1 MRDTNPSPNPASNL
15 NPASSASASPVRHQ
29 IAAEML
35 RARSGAALTGL
46 LLGALALGALGQL
59 GVVFA
64 DADLAAN
71 AVDASHRV
79 VNLAA
84 SATLFASLFGALLV
98 TGEFKSGSIGRS
110 VLYAPGR
117 GAVVGAKLLVAGV
130 SGLLFGVVSVL
141 GSLAVG
147 AAAFASKD
155 TALVLDGRT
164 WQLAAAVVGVCGLAG
179 PWGAAIGFVVRNQ
192 LVAVLGLVLWGTVG
206 QLLVLGQFPQV
217 GRFLP
222 DGAQLS
228 VLGDRLTFPDGL
240 DAPYGVL
247 LLVAWGA
254 AAALLAQR
262 LFARR
267 DV

>member
-1 MRDTNPSPNPASNL
+1 MRNSDLSSPLDSL
-15 NPASSASASPVRHQ
+15 DSSPGAMRHQ
-29 IAAEML
+29 IAAETL
-35 RARSGAALTGL
+35 RARSGAALPGL
-46 LLGALALGALGQL
+46 LLTALALGALGQL
-59 GVVFA
+59 GSVYA
-64 DADLAAN
+64 ETELAAN

-84 SATLFASLFGALLV
+84 SATLFSSLFGALLI

-117 GAVVGAKLLVAGV
+117 GAVVGAKLLVAGLV
-130 SGLLFGVVSVL
+130 GLVYGLVSVL
-141 GSLAVG
+141 CSLAVG

-155 TALVLDGRT
+155 VSLVLDGRT
-164 WQLAAAVVGVCGLAG
+164 WQLAAAVVGVCALAG

-192 LVAVLGLVLWGTVG
+192 LIAVIGLVMWGTLG
-206 QLLVLGQFPQV
+206 QLMVLGQFPQV

-222 DGAQLS
+222 DGAQLA
-228 VLGDRLTFPDGL
+228 VLGDRLTLPSAL
-240 DAPYGVL
+240 DAPYGLL

-254 AAALLAQR
+254 ALALLAHR
-262 LFARR
+262 TFTRR